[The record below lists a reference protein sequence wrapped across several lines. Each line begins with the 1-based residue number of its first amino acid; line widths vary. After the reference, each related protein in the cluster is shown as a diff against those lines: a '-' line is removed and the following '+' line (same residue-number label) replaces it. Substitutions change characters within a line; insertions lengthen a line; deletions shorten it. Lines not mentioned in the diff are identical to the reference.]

1 MKCPF
6 CHGEI
11 DEQYSLLDHMLECQ
25 RLEQERWQREFDAGL
40 RRLLETVDK
49 VMAKVGHA

>member
-1 MKCPF
+1 MRCPF

-11 DEQYSLLDHMLECQ
+11 DEQYSLLDQCQ

-40 RRLLETVDK
+40 RRLVETVDK